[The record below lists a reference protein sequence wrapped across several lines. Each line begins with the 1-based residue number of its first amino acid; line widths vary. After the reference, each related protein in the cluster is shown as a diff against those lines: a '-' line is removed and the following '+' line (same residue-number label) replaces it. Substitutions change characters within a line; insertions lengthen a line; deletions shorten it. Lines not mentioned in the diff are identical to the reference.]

1 MGHTA
6 SMRMPVYAGAIG
18 ERLRFIL
25 LAVLVAYVPLICVAL
40 LPARLS
46 AEQLAVR
53 HTEGLVHGF
62 LALRTLE
69 GDTLADGELIQVAHG
84 DSVTS
89 RLVFHFKDGSLHD
102 ETAVYSQ
109 RRSFRLVSDHLVQK
123 GPAFPHPL
131 DVTIDT
137 TSGQVKV
144 LYTDDG
150 KQKVETQ
157 RLALPP
163 NLANGITFTLMKNIA
178 RDATRTTLSMVAAT
192 PKPRLVKLAITS
204 QGEDEFSIAGA
215 TLKATHYVV
224 KIEIGGPAGMLA
236 PLLGKQPAD
245 THVWVLGGEA
255 PAFVKS
261 EGPLFLGGP
270 IWRIELTSPVWP
282 KVPAADTKEKD
293 ENKH

>member
-18 ERLRFIL
+18 ERFRFIL
-25 LAVLVAYVPLICVAL
+25 LAVLLAYVPLICVAL

-109 RRSFRLVSDHLVQK
+109 RGSFRLVSDHLVQK

-137 TSGQVKV
+137 TSGQVKRSRRNAWRCPQ
-144 LYTDDG
+144 T
-150 KQKVETQ
+150 
-157 RLALPP
+157 LPT
-163 NLANGITFTLMKNIA
+163 AS
-178 RDATRTTLSMVAAT
+178 LS
-192 PKPRLVKLAITS
+192 R
-204 QGEDEFSIAGA
+204 
-215 TLKATHYVV
+215 
-224 KIEIGGPAGMLA
+224 
-236 PLLGKQPAD
+236 
-245 THVWVLGGEA
+245 
-255 PAFVKS
+255 
-261 EGPLFLGGP
+261 
-270 IWRIELTSPVWP
+270 
-282 KVPAADTKEKD
+282 
-293 ENKH
+293 